1 MHPTSTT
8 FWYMYFDVTCVTCIE
23 FYCQNICL
31 VFHCIENPSSPAP
44 PSFAPSTGFSP
55 APSLSEDSTEF
66 KKPNTTSGGTRRF
79 YFLSYCNLL
88 LFMKSAE
95 ISVLFSIFFL
105 KALICLQR
113 SKFINT
119 FTAISVI
126 FKEVNFYEFYKIQF
140 RGQVNMSTMT
150 LIQIQIAPVSP

>member
-1 MHPTSTT
+1 
-8 FWYMYFDVTCVTCIE
+8 
-23 FYCQNICL
+23 
-31 VFHCIENPSSPAP
+31 
-44 PSFAPSTGFSP
+44 
-55 APSLSEDSTEF
+55 
-66 KKPNTTSGGTRRF
+66 
-79 YFLSYCNLL
+79 
-88 LFMKSAE
+88 MKSAE

>member
-1 MHPTSTT
+1 
-8 FWYMYFDVTCVTCIE
+8 MYFDATCATCIE

-31 VFHCIENPSSPAP
+31 VFHYIENPSSPAP

-79 YFLSYCNLL
+79 HFLSYLL
-88 LFMKSAE
+88 VTYCYLWKVQRYLCF
-95 ISVLFSIFFL
+95 FSIFFL
-105 KALICLQR
+105 KALIRLQR
-113 SKFINT
+113 SKFINA

-126 FKEVNFYEFYKIQF
+126 FKEVNFYELNEIQF
-140 RGQVNMSTMT
+140 RGQVNMLT
-150 LIQIQIAPVSP
+150 LIQIQIAPVSPWKLVLNEL